1 MNDMRG
7 SILIVDDEKY
17 NLALM
22 NRILALDYTIF
33 TAKSGKEALLRVNE
47 NLPDLIL
54 LDIIMPGM
62 DGFEV
67 CKALKDNPDTQHI
80 PVIFITGLDSET
92 DEERGFNLG
101 AVDYITK
108 PLKEAIIRVRI
119 RNHMRLVQQMHIIEH
134 LGLVDPLTNIAN
146 RRSFDA
152 HLEREWKNAVR
163 RKTSLS
169 LLMLD
174 VDKFKTYNDTYG
186 HPQGDILLKTLATH
200 VKAAARRPCDLAARI
215 GGEEFVV
222 LCPDTNHAG
231 ALDIAEHLRSTI
243 AASMVPTMDNTPTS
257 TTISIGVASLIPTDA
272 DHSPNFI
279 ELADRHLYAAKADGR
294 NRVVG

>member
-17 NLALM
+17 NLALL
-22 NRILALDYTIF
+22 NRILAPDYTIF
-33 TAKSGKEALLRVNE
+33 AAKSGKEALERVSE

-54 LDIIMPGM
+54 LDILMPEM

-67 CKALKDNPDTQHI
+67 CKELKDNPEAQHI
-80 PVIFITGLDSET
+80 PVIFITGLDSEN
-92 DEERGFNLG
+92 DEEKGFNLG

-134 LGLVDPLTNIAN
+134 LGLIDPLTNIAN

-152 HLEREWKNAVR
+152 HLEREWRNAVR
-163 RKTSLS
+163 KQSSLS

-174 VDKFKTYNDTYG
+174 VDKFKAYNDTYG
-186 HPQGDILLKTLATH
+186 HPQGDILLKSLAGH
-200 VKAAARRPCDLAARI
+200 IQAAARRPRDLAARI

-222 LCPDTNHAG
+222 LCPDTNHDG
-231 ALDIAEHLRSTI
+231 ALDIAEHLRCAVEDST
-243 AASMVPTMDNTPTS
+243 VPTIDDTPTS
-257 TTISIGVASLIPTDA
+257 TTISIGVASLIPTETDR
-272 DHSPNFI
+272 SPNFV
-279 ELADRHLYAAKADGR
+279 ELADKRLYAAKADGR